1 MTPCRSILPG
11 GGRPCTSMA
20 RKKDEAPVPATR
32 IGRFARIV
40 KLAGGVAG
48 GMVAEG
54 SRRLRAG
61 ERIRARDM
69 LLTPGN
75 AQRVA
80 DELANMRGAAMKMGQ
95 MLSMDGGDLLPKQLA
110 DILARLRSDAVNM
123 PAEQLNQTMEESFGE
138 DWQDIFYGFEFQPIA
153 AASIGQV
160 HRAISPDGKELALKI
175 QYPGVAKSIDS
186 DVDNIATLLRLSGLL
201 PASLDIAPLLEE
213 AKAQLRNEADYL
225 QEAQHLATFADLL
238 AEDEHFVVPEV
249 FAELTTRQ
257 VLAMSYVHS
266 QPIEVVAELPQQQRD
281 DIVTAMIDLMLQE
294 FFELRLVQTDPNF
307 ANYRYQADSG
317 KIVLLDFGATRK
329 FKAGFVNDYK
339 RMMKAFIAGHD
350 ERLLA
355 AAEKLGYLIKD
366 ASAEYRQLVLEIFK
380 LVLEPLTFDGA
391 YDFGGSDLS
400 TRLASL
406 AESVQEYREFWQ
418 APPPDA
424 IFFHRKVGGM
434 FLMAQR
440 LNARV
445 NIAQLLRR
453 RL

>member
-1 MTPCRSILPG
+1 
-11 GGRPCTSMA
+11 MA
-20 RKKDEAPVPATR
+20 KKKDDAPVPSTR
-32 IGRFARIV
+32 LGRFARIA

-54 SRRLRAG
+54 TRRIRAG

-95 MLSMDGGDLLPKQLA
+95 MLSMDGGDFLPKQLA

-123 PAEQLNQTMEESFGE
+123 PVKQLNQTMEESFGA
-138 DWQDIFYGFEFQPIA
+138 DWQDIFYDFEFKPIA

-160 HRAISPDGKELALKI
+160 HRAISAEGEELALKI

-201 PASLDIAPLLEE
+201 PDSLDIAPLLAE
-213 AKAQLRNEADYL
+213 AKTQLRNEADYL

-238 AEDEHFVVPEV
+238 AGDERFVVPEV
-249 FAELTTRQ
+249 FADLTTRQ

-266 QPIEVVAELPQQQRD
+266 EPIEVVADLPQQQRD
-281 DIVTAMIDLMLQE
+281 EMVTAMIDLMLQE
-294 FFELRLVQTDPNF
+294 FFELRLMQTDPNF
-307 ANYRYQADSG
+307 ANYRYQPDSG

-339 RMMKAFIAGHD
+339 RLVKAFISGHD
-350 ERLLA
+350 GRLLS
-355 AAEKLGYLIKD
+355 AAEKLGYLVKD
-366 ASAEYRQLVLEIFK
+366 ASPEYQELVLEIFRI
-380 LVLEPLTFDGA
+380 VLEPLTFDGA
-391 YDFGGSDLS
+391 YDFGGTDLS
-400 TRLASL
+400 ARLASL
-406 AESVQEYREFWQ
+406 AESVREFREFWQ
-418 APPPDA
+418 APPSDA
-424 IFFHRKVGGM
+424 IFFHRKVGGIKRHGYM
-434 FLMAQR
+434 SVVFF
-440 LNARV
+440 
-445 NIAQLLRR
+445 IALKHRPGVFGEDRPLR
-453 RL
+453 

>member
-1 MTPCRSILPG
+1 
-11 GGRPCTSMA
+11 MA
-20 RKKDEAPVPATR
+20 RKKDEAPVPSTR
-32 IGRFARIV
+32 LGRFARIA

-54 SRRLRAG
+54 TRRVRSG
-61 ERIRARDM
+61 QRIRARDM
-69 LLTPGN
+69 LLTPAN
-75 AQRVA
+75 ARRVA
-80 DELANMRGAAMKMGQ
+80 DELAHMRGAAMKMGQ
-95 MLSMDGGDLLPKQLA
+95 MLSMDGGDFLPKELA
-110 DILARLRSDAVNM
+110 DILARLRSDAVAM
-123 PAEQLNQTMEESFGE
+123 PTKQLKQTMQESFGE
-138 DWQDIFYGFEFQPIA
+138 DWQDIFYGFEFKPIA

-201 PASLDIAPLLEE
+201 PASLDIGPLLEE

-225 QEAQHLATFADLL
+225 QEAQHLATFAELL
-238 AEDEHFVVPEV
+238 ADDERFVVPEV
-249 FAELTTRQ
+249 FADLTTRQ

-266 QPIEVVAELPQQQRD
+266 EPIEVVADLSQQQRD
-281 DIVTAMIDLMLQE
+281 EIVTAMIDLMLQE

-339 RMMKAFIAGHD
+339 RMIKAFTAGHD
-350 ERLLA
+350 QRLLS
-355 AAEKLGYLIKD
+355 AAEKLGYLVKD
-366 ASAEYRQLVLEIFK
+366 ASEEYQALVLEIFK
-380 LVLEPLTFDGA
+380 LVLEPLTYDGA
-391 YDFGGSDLS
+391 YDFGGTDLS

-406 AESVQEYREFWQ
+406 AESVQEFREFWQ

-440 LNARV
+440 MNARV
-445 NIAQLLRR
+445 NIGQLLQR

>member
-1 MTPCRSILPG
+1 
-11 GGRPCTSMA
+11 MA
-20 RKKDEAPVPATR
+20 KKKDEAPVPSTR
-32 IGRFARIV
+32 LGRFARIA

-54 SRRLRAG
+54 TRRIRAG

-95 MLSMDGGDLLPKQLA
+95 MLSMDGGDFLPKQLA

-123 PAEQLNQTMEESFGE
+123 PVKQLNQTMEESFGA
-138 DWQDIFYGFEFQPIA
+138 DWQDIFYDFEFKPIA

-160 HRAISPDGKELALKI
+160 HRAISPEGEELALKI

-201 PASLDIAPLLEE
+201 PDSLDIAPLLAE
-213 AKAQLRNEADYL
+213 AKTQLRNEADYL

-238 AEDEHFVVPEV
+238 AGDERFVVPEV
-249 FAELTTRQ
+249 FADLTTRQ

-266 QPIEVVAELPQQQRD
+266 EPIEVVADLPQQQRD
-281 DIVTAMIDLMLQE
+281 EMVTAMIDLMLQE
-294 FFELRLVQTDPNF
+294 FFELRLMQTDPNF
-307 ANYRYQADSG
+307 ANYRYQPDSG

-339 RMMKAFIAGHD
+339 RLVKAFISGHD
-350 ERLLA
+350 GRLLS
-355 AAEKLGYLIKD
+355 AAEKLGYLVKD
-366 ASAEYRQLVLEIFK
+366 ASPEYQELVLEIFRI
-380 LVLEPLTFDGA
+380 VLEPLTFDGA
-391 YDFGGSDLS
+391 YDFGGTDLS
-400 TRLASL
+400 ARLASL
-406 AESVQEYREFWQ
+406 AESVQEFREFWQ
-418 APPPDA
+418 APPSDA

-434 FLMAQR
+434 FLLAQR
-440 LNARV
+440 MDARV
-445 NIAQLLRR
+445 NIAQLLQQ